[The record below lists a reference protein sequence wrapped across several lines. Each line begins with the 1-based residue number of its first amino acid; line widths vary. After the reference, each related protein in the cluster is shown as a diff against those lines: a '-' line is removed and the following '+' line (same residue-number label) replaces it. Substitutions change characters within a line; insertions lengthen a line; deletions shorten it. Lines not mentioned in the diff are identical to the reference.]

1 MPTSSIAVH
10 KIKRIIWLSH
20 EAERYQRGIA
30 LACGLS
36 QPPVR
41 RVLKRAR
48 EAGLGRPLPEELRE
62 AALAVR
68 LHCERL

>member
-1 MPTSSIAVH
+1 MPTRSIAVH

-48 EAGLGRPLPEELRE
+48 EAGL
-62 AALAVR
+62 AVR
-68 LHCERL
+68 LHCERPRRAAARRAEPDF